1 MKKTKAFLGVALAA
15 LTLVGTTL
23 PALGRGFYEEQWSD
37 EIFST
42 NQIGA
47 DLYTKVYY
55 TSTTSSGS
63 GAGASLTVA
72 SGYVGN
78 ITPGEATYNAS
89 TKIYSVQGTW
99 SYGNKRETRTFY
111 HDYRY

>member
-47 DLYTKVYY
+47 DLYTKVYF
-55 TSTTSSGS
+55 TSSTSSGS
-63 GAGASLTVA
+63 GAGASLTIA

-78 ITPGEATYNAS
+78 IVQDSAKYEPSSKT
-89 TKIYSVQGTW
+89 YSVKGTW
-99 SYGNKRETRTFY
+99 SYGNKSETRTFKHY
-111 HDYRY
+111 Y